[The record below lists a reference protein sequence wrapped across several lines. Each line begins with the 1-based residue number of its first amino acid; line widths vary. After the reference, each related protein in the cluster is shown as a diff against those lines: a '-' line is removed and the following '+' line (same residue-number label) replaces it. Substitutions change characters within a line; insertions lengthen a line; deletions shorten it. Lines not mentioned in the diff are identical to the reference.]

1 MHSGHLNILR
11 WSYAT
16 DELLGAHADSVR
28 DEPGV
33 KGHHSG
39 ERPLPGEAGGLRQ
52 VHGDLPWL
60 WVELESQVQRQ
71 GCRQVGYLQLA
82 HQERHCSHHRHVQ
95 LRQRRHGRHQPLRSL
110 PRRCRL
116 SCGHLI
122 PDLLSC
128 VFASLTLY

>member
-39 ERPLPGEAGGLRQ
+39 NDHFPVKPADYGKFMVISLGCGSNWNRRYSAKAAAKWGIFN
-52 VHGDLPWL
+52 WL
-60 WVELESQVQRQ
+60 IKNGTAPIIDMYNSASADMVDINL
-71 GCRQVGYLQLA
+71 
-82 HQERHCSHHRHVQ
+82 
-95 LRQRRHGRHQPLRSL
+95 
-110 PRRCRL
+110 
-116 SCGHLI
+116 
-122 PDLLSC
+122 C
-128 VFASLTLY
+128 VLFRAVAASPAVT